1 MKSMKRSVYVGF
13 SMAALGAAATLS
25 ACGPTRDPNAKDVSI
40 YKTVEDCAKEQPRAE
55 CEAALASAK
64 AEQSKDAPNFRD
76 RAACEQQWGSGR
88 CEERHAS
95 GGSFFIPALVGF
107 TLGQALAN
115 HGRPAY
121 CPPTDPRCSA
131 ASGFGG
137 HGVYVGTNGGLFA
150 GRDRIGDAPSRGG
163 SFEVPRTASVAPGE
177 GGHMTSG
184 VTRGGFGRMAGIRG
198 GAGG

>member
-1 MKSMKRSVYVGF
+1 IKSMKRSAYVGF
-13 SMAALGAAATLS
+13 SMAALGAAAAQS
-25 ACGPTRDPNAKDVSI
+25 ASGPTRDPNAKDVSI

-107 TLGQALAN
+107 TLGQALAY
-115 HGRPAY
+115 HGRSSF
-121 CPPTDPRCSA
+121 CPPSFPCFLAS
-131 ASGFGG
+131 SGFCG
-137 HGVYVGTNGGLFA
+137 HGVFFGSNGGLFA
-150 GRDRIGDAPSRGG
+150 GRDRICDAPSR
-163 SFEVPRTASVAPGE
+163 
-177 GGHMTSG
+177 
-184 VTRGGFGRMAGIRG
+184 
-198 GAGG
+198 